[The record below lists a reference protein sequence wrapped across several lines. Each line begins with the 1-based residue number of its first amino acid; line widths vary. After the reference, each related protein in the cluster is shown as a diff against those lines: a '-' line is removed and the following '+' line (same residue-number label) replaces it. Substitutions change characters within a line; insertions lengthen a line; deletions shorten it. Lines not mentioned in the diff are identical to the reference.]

1 MKRMS
6 EKIATES
13 KEGSN
18 AFEINN
24 PNFIVIIETRN
35 LTIFKLLLF

>member
-1 MKRMS
+1 MKRVS

-18 AFEINN
+18 AFEISNLS
-24 PNFIVIIETRN
+24 FIVIIETRS